1 VDAET
6 KAAINCAMNEA
17 FSDKM
22 GDVCSV
28 KSRNQCS
35 PGAKGLA
42 YVNRNVGN
50 NAQNRRGS
58 LASDVL

>member
-1 VDAET
+1 
-6 KAAINCAMNEA
+6 MNEA

-58 LASDVL
+58 LVSDVL